1 MSNISDVMR
10 SFSSATSGKKSV
22 EKPTQNEAQKTGAS
36 SEASNVTHTDEV
48 LLSPEVTKA
57 LDEATFDA
65 TKVAS
70 IKEAIENGSYPL
82 DARKI
87 AENMVSLEKLIGG

>member
-1 MSNISDVMR
+1 MSNITDVMR
-10 SFSSATSGKKSV
+10 SFSLATSGKKSV
-22 EKPTQNEAQKTGAS
+22 EKPTQNEAQTTGTS
-36 SEASNVTHTDEV
+36 SGEPSTTYTDEV
-48 LLSPEVTKA
+48 LLSQEVTKA

-70 IKEAIENGSYPL
+70 IKQAIENGSYPL

-87 AENMVSLEKLIGG
+87 AENMVLLEKLIGG